1 MLTVGR
7 YLGQWHTMTRTGKVE
22 RLVKLHPEPLL
33 EIHPRD
39 AQELKVEN
47 GALAGIISRRG
58 HLTATVKVT
67 DRIRCGTVFLPM
79 HWGFTQEKAC
89 EANTL
94 MHDDACPVSK
104 QPELK
109 ACAVIVAPAVS
120 VVKPVEQEK
129 GRLEALRRLLT
140 PALR

>member
-1 MLTVGR
+1 M
-7 YLGQWHTMTRTGKVE
+7 
-22 RLVKLHPEPLL
+22 
-33 EIHPRD
+33 
-39 AQELKVEN
+39 
-47 GALAGIISRRG
+47 
-58 HLTATVKVT
+58 
-67 DRIRCGTVFLPM
+67 FLPL

-120 VVKPVEQEK
+120 VVKPVEQETRTPGGTAAPAHPSTSLK
-129 GRLEALRRLLT
+129 AASRLWWS
-140 PALR
+140 

>member
-1 MLTVGR
+1 MC
-7 YLGQWHTMTRTGKVE
+7 
-22 RLVKLHPEPLL
+22 
-33 EIHPRD
+33 IRD
-39 AQELKVEN
+39 S
-47 GALAGIISRRG
+47 IRRG
-58 HLTATVKVT
+58 S
-67 DRIRCGTVFLPM
+67 VFLPM

-89 EANTL
+89 EANPL
-94 MHDDACPVSK
+94 MHDEACPVSK

-120 VVKPVEQEK
+120 VVKPVEQQK